1 MVGVG
6 AAISGSLSG
15 SVTLLGSSTGRM
27 GVGLVGVDL
36 LHLY

>member
-15 SVTLLGSSTGRM
+15 SVTLLGSLMGRM

-36 LHLY
+36 LNLH